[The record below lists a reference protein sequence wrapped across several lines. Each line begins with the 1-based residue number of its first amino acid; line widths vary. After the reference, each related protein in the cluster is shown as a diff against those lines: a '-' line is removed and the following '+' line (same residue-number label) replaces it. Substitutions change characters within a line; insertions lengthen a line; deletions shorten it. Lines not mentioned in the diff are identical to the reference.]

1 MKNSTSALSQAE
13 IMSIKNNTTTVEGME
28 DLYCGY
34 MDENFADN
42 WMKCQYWCEGVLF
55 SAIGA
60 VGLLGNII
68 SILVLATK

>member
-1 MKNSTSALSQAE
+1 MNNSTSAFSLTE
-13 IMSIKNNTTTVEGME
+13 VMSIQDNTTLDGME

>member
-1 MKNSTSALSQAE
+1 MNNSTSAFSLTE
-13 IMSIKNNTTTVEGME
+13 VMSIKDNTTLEGME